1 MEGKLVKDAEGN
13 LVVQKNEDGKP
24 KHVGS
29 GKDLTYFDDQ
39 TRERFVPHVIEPS
52 AGADRATLAF
62 LCEAYYEDQQPDENG
77 AMQSRTVM
85 RFHPKFAPVKA
96 AVFPLVKKNGMP
108 ELALEVYRDLK
119 QAGLAVVY
127 DQQAAIGKRYRRQ
140 DEIGTPFCITVD
152 GTTLEDRTVTFRHRD
167 TLEQWRVPMAKVLE
181 ELQTRLKG

>member
-1 MEGKLVKDAEGN
+1 
-13 LVVQKNEDGKP
+13 
-24 KHVGS
+24 
-29 GKDLTYFDDQ
+29 
-39 TRERFVPHVIEPS
+39 
-52 AGADRATLAF
+52 
-62 LCEAYYEDQQPDENG
+62 
-77 AMQSRTVM
+77 
-85 RFHPKFAPVKA
+85 
-96 AVFPLVKKNGMP
+96 MP